1 MTKVH
6 LHADIK
12 RKRICASWN
21 LSEGQHSCQNGEEM
35 RLTVS
40 RIPQS
45 TTEEDG
51 KERGKEYQ
59 HNWNYKLISNR
70 AA

>member
-1 MTKVH
+1 
-6 LHADIK
+6 
-12 RKRICASWN
+12 
-21 LSEGQHSCQNGEEM
+21 M